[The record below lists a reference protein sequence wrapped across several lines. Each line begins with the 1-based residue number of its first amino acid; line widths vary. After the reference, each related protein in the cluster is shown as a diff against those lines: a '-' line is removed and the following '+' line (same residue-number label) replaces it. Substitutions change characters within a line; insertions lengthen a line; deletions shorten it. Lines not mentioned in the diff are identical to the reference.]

1 MTDFCPDGYLPTRDA
16 IDRASECW
24 FPNKIAAVKTAAA
37 PESQAKSDNTI
48 EAAVRAFSLP
58 HAWRHPLEEIASQ
71 TVHRLRNFLHQGTLK
86 AYYFTDDGR
95 HSVSPEFWATAH
107 ADGVMESGTHWPFG
121 KPTRSYESRPNHALF
136 LLQSEL
142 DLLLSERP
150 AKKRPFPNAK
160 MPDLVAAL
168 RTLDHLPN
176 REKQREALRNLPEF
190 EQYRLTD
197 DVLREAE
204 RASAARPRSQAA
216 SSWSINRGNNPGDNR
231 GAKFRAPRLPKF

>member
-16 IDRASECW
+16 IVRASECW
-24 FPNKIAAVKTAAA
+24 FPNKIAALKTAAA
-37 PESQAKSDNTI
+37 PESQAKSDNNI
-48 EAAVRAFSLP
+48 EAAVRALSLP
-58 HAWRHPLEEIASQ
+58 QVPDAWRRPLEEIASQ

-95 HSVSPEFWATAH
+95 DSVSREFWATAH
-107 ADGVMESGTHWPFG
+107 ADGVMESGTYWPFG

-204 RASAARPRSQAA
+204 RQAPRGPGRKRPR
-216 SSWSINRGNNPGDNR
+216 PGQ
-231 GAKFRAPRLPKF
+231 

>member
-1 MTDFCPDGYLPTRDA
+1 MTDFCPDGYLPTPDA
-16 IDRASECW
+16 IVRASECW
-24 FPNKIAAVKTAAA
+24 FPNKIAALKTAAA
-37 PESQAKSDNTI
+37 PESQAKSDNNI

-58 HAWRHPLEEIASQ
+58 QVPDAWRHALEEIASQ

-86 AYYFTDDGR
+86 AYYFTDHGR
-95 HSVSPEFWATAH
+95 HSVPREFWATAP
-107 ADGVMESGTHWPFG
+107 ADGEMESGTHWPFG
-121 KPTRSYESRPNHALF
+121 KPTRSFEWRPNHALF

-197 DVLREAE
+197 HVLREAE
-204 RASAARPRSQAA
+204 RQAPRGPGRKRPR
-216 SSWSINRGNNPGDNR
+216 PGQ
-231 GAKFRAPRLPKF
+231 